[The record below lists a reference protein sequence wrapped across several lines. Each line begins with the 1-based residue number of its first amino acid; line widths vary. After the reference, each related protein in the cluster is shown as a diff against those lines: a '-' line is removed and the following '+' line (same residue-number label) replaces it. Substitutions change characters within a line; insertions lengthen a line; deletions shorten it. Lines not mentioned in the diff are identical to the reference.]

1 MQSPIERV
9 WALGFGVGRLGEGV
23 WEGADVFGDYWMVC
37 GIFFGELVQ
46 VFGLGCELQC
56 GVVVLRVYEWEA
68 VVFAARRGIA
78 LQVSFLFG
86 VE

>member
-1 MQSPIERV
+1 MQSPIEWV
-9 WALGFGVGRLGEGV
+9 WAWGGWEGRLGGGV
-23 WEGADVFGDYWMVC
+23 WEGAGVFGDYWMVC

-46 VFGLGCELQC
+46 VFGLGCQLQC

-78 LQVSFLFG
+78 LEVDFLFG